1 MAEIVQKRLLKMID
15 YICTMR
21 YPFENRIV
29 ERIAVLRKEEMNAN
43 SWNEMGALLLQ
54 LLIGVEKYFFA
65 AYDEM
70 SVLSNFCDYVTQD
83 ADLKKKYVRYVKY
96 AELSKKGVKD
106 KDIFSLIYEEE
117 KPPCPL
123 ETFQGSM
130 RQWKRNH
137 SYLFE
142 MNDNFTI
149 HKNKLEDYTLPI
161 DSDHDV
167 TYFIENPSGMGKTSQ
182 EKLKEIWG
190 SMRKATGEDKY
201 LYLYHFF
208 IQAVVRIIDSTR
220 DGCVIY
226 DNYVFLLNKIG
237 LLIFLKNST
246 QAKELS
252 YIAEGNI
259 MKAPCRPSS
268 KTTKADV
275 QRALATIKTPPN
287 VTDRFESITNTYRR
301 KYKQLQREQADAVSE
316 QGIEDTESEVI
327 IMQHFIED
335 FLSAKQGKRYKS
347 RVKTWNDILEMQQS
361 YGYAPNS
368 ANIRLLKGI
377 FDVCREKRKWRIP
390 EESDLKNRFEDLEY
404 RYFFHDL
411 YHRLDKTAHIEEIAN
426 IRWHKKKDCEHVMTT
441 LQDSLNSPEIYT
453 PYRGK

>member
-1 MAEIVQKRLLKMID
+1 
-15 YICTMR
+15 
-21 YPFENRIV
+21 
-29 ERIAVLRKEEMNAN
+29 
-43 SWNEMGALLLQ
+43 
-54 LLIGVEKYFFA
+54 
-65 AYDEM
+65 
-70 SVLSNFCDYVTQD
+70 
-83 ADLKKKYVRYVKY
+83 
-96 AELSKKGVKD
+96 
-106 KDIFSLIYEEE
+106 
-117 KPPCPL
+117 
-123 ETFQGSM
+123 M

-142 MNDNFTI
+142 MNDNFMI
-149 HKNKLEDYTLPI
+149 HTNKLESYTLEI
-161 DSDHDV
+161 DSDQGHDV
-167 TYFIENPSGMGKTSQ
+167 AYFIENPSGMGKTSQ
-182 EKLKEIWG
+182 EKLGKILG
-190 SMRKATGEDKY
+190 LIKRATYENKH

-259 MKAPCRPSS
+259 IKAPCRPSS

-275 QRALATIKTPPN
+275 QRALATIKTTPN

-301 KYKQLQREQADAVSE
+301 KYKQLQREQAEAVSE

-347 RVKTWNDILEMQQS
+347 RVKTWNDILKMQHS
-361 YGYAPNS
+361 YGYEPNPD
-368 ANIRLLKGI
+368 NIRLLKGI
-377 FDVCREKRKWRIP
+377 FDVCGEKRKWRIP
-390 EESDLKNRFEDLEY
+390 READLKNRFEVLEY
-404 RYFFHDL
+404 RYFFNDL

-441 LQDSLNSPEIYT
+441 IQDSLNSPEIYT